1 VLLLGCCQSLIFRDR
16 RERGT
21 TYVSP
26 LDYSNTTMG
35 AVCAKSST
43 RKIKALFRRSTRYR
57 DHKGRLPG
65 LLAEVELLPGLTTE
79 NIWAS
84 GVTWEE
90 FHRFLRY
97 KIVWMTPDVCICF
110 GYMSGIGESVFSLG
124 GDGHIKLCVHV
135 TRGTTATGATATC
148 DFLVR
153 LLATCQEHGVSING
167 RFGEVSTTLSS
178 AGLSLFFQ
186 GSHSCLRQ
194 VTLYKMILNA
204 DQCHALANISRLDME
219 LAIHN
224 CKLADDAAGAFV
236 ECLHSDRG
244 PAELNAC
251 DIDNQI
257 LVSALTGNS
266 RVARFTPYWETT
278 DADTAVLFAALAN
291 NSGLA
296 ELDCQHHP
304 ISDDNWSIL
313 CESMKAHPTLTNL
326 NLLHTSPSFDVPAEQ
341 KAHRTRLLAEMV
353 QHNTFMLTIGL
364 SAHERDAQIYTD
376 EILPCLET
384 NRYRSWVHAIRK
396 ADIPIRRPLLGLALQ
411 TESVQNDSS
420 LRWMFLSGN
429 PDVVVRP
436 N

>member
-1 VLLLGCCQSLIFRDR
+1 MFVR
-16 RERGT
+16 
-21 TYVSP
+21 V
-26 LDYSNTTMG
+26 
-35 AVCAKSST
+35 
-43 RKIKALFRRSTRYR
+43 RSR
-57 DHKGRLPG
+57 
-65 LLAEVELLPGLTTE
+65 
-79 NIWAS
+79 
-84 GVTWEE
+84 
-90 FHRFLRY
+90 
-97 KIVWMTPDVCICF
+97 
-110 GYMSGIGESVFSLG
+110 
-124 GDGHIKLCVHV
+124 
-135 TRGTTATGATATC
+135 TAAAAATVTC
-148 DFLVR
+148 DFLLR
-153 LLATCQEHGVSING
+153 LLATCEEHGVNIKGSA
-167 RFGEVSTTLSS
+167 GEVSNPLSG
-178 AGLSLFFQ
+178 AALSLFFQ
-186 GSHSCLRQ
+186 ESESCLRHVQ
-194 VTLYKMILNA
+194 LLDMALNE
-204 DQCHALANISRLDME
+204 DQCRALATMSRLDME
-219 LAIHN
+219 LEIIE
-224 CKLADDAAGAFV
+224 CSLVDDAAGAFV

-244 PAELNAC
+244 SVELHHC
-251 DIDNQI
+251 DIDFRV
-257 LVSALTGNS
+257 LASALTGNS
-266 RVARFTPYWETT
+266 RVAGFTPYWETT